1 MLIFNLIS
9 VVIQIFIVCVA
20 NGFAVFVDP
29 PVVVLNALLKVFD
42 ILRKAG
48 NLLSEGFKGNENV
61 GGFVDVVFIIRL
73 DNNILA
79 EVKIVDSLLIVCRRV
94 TLQLS
99 SSSEAHSSESS

>member
-1 MLIFNLIS
+1 M
-9 VVIQIFIVCVA
+9 
-20 NGFAVFVDP
+20 
-29 PVVVLNALLKVFD
+29 
-42 ILRKAG
+42 
-48 NLLSEGFKGNENV
+48 SEGFKGNENV